1 MPKNPYQDA
10 AATYRDHA
18 VTTASPAKLVVLIFQ
33 RLTLDLERALHAL
46 ETDQSPH
53 THLIHA
59 QDLLVALLDALDLD
73 AWEHAPP
80 TRQHLPH
87 HPPKPH
93 HREHRKKPHPH
104 PRQPRHHHRTHPSL
118 DPSRNPSRR
127 HATFETTDLCARLEA
142 LKIPS
147 KEFATLKAHQISRM

>member
-73 AWEHAPP
+73 AWEHAPQLANIYLTIHQNLITANIEKNP
-80 TRQHLPH
+80 TLIRDN
-87 HPPKPH
+87 
-93 HREHRKKPHPH
+93 
-104 PRQPRHHHRTHPSL
+104 L
-118 DPSRNPSRR
+118 DIITELTQAWTQAETQAGDRR
-127 HATFETTDLCARLEA
+127 HSKRTVYA
-142 LKIPS
+142 L
-147 KEFATLKAHQISRM
+147 A

>member
-46 ETDQSPH
+46 ETGQSPH

-73 AWEHAPP
+73 AWEHAPQLANIYLTIHQNLITANIEKNP
-80 TRQHLPH
+80 TLIRDN
-87 HPPKPH
+87 
-93 HREHRKKPHPH
+93 
-104 PRQPRHHHRTHPSL
+104 L
-118 DPSRNPSRR
+118 DIITELTQAWTQAETQVGDMG
-127 HATFETTDLCARLEA
+127 HAKRPIYA
-142 LKIPS
+142 L
-147 KEFATLKAHQISRM
+147 A

>member
-73 AWEHAPP
+73 AWEHAPQLANIYLTIHQNLITANIEKNP
-80 TRQHLPH
+80 TLIRDNLDIITELTQAWTQA
-87 HPPKPH
+87 
-93 HREHRKKPHPH
+93 ET
-104 PRQPRHHHRTHPSL
+104 QVGDIRHSKRPV
-118 DPSRNPSRR
+118 
-127 HATFETTDLCARLEA
+127 CALA
-142 LKIPS
+142 
-147 KEFATLKAHQISRM
+147 

>member
-73 AWEHAPP
+73 AWEHAPQLANIYLTIHQNLITANIEKNP
-80 TRQHLPH
+80 TLIRDNLDIITELTQAFSLVLD
-87 HPPKPH
+87 
-93 HREHRKKPHPH
+93 RRIIRTRASFDRYARK
-104 PRQPRHHHRTHPSL
+104 L
-118 DPSRNPSRR
+118 
-127 HATFETTDLCARLEA
+127 
-142 LKIPS
+142 
-147 KEFATLKAHQISRM
+147 

>member
-73 AWEHAPP
+73 AWEHAPQLANIYLTIHQNLITANIEKNP
-80 TRQHLPH
+80 TLIRDN
-87 HPPKPH
+87 
-93 HREHRKKPHPH
+93 
-104 PRQPRHHHRTHPSL
+104 L
-118 DPSRNPSRR
+118 DIITELTQ
-127 HATFETTDLCARLEA
+127 AWTQAETQVGDMP
-142 LKIPS
+142 PS
-147 KEFATLKAHQISRM
+147 KRRIYALA

>member
-73 AWEHAPP
+73 AWEHAPQLANIYLTIHQNLITANIEKNP
-80 TRQHLPH
+80 TLIRDN
-87 HPPKPH
+87 
-93 HREHRKKPHPH
+93 
-104 PRQPRHHHRTHPSL
+104 L
-118 DPSRNPSRR
+118 DIITELTQ
-127 HATFETTDLCARLEA
+127 AWTQAETQVGDMP
-142 LKIPS
+142 PS
-147 KEFATLKAHQISRM
+147 KRTIYALA

>member
-73 AWEHAPP
+73 AWEHAPQLANIYLTIHQNLITANIEKNP
-80 TRQHLPH
+80 TLIRDNLDIITELTQAWTQA
-87 HPPKPH
+87 
-93 HREHRKKPHPH
+93 ET
-104 PRQPRHHHRTHPSL
+104 QAGDIRHSKRTVY
-118 DPSRNPSRR
+118 
-127 HATFETTDLCARLEA
+127 A
-142 LKIPS
+142 L
-147 KEFATLKAHQISRM
+147 A

>member
-73 AWEHAPP
+73 AWEHAPQLANIYLTIHQNLITANIDNNP
-80 TRQHLPH
+80 QLIRDNLDIITELKDAWTQA
-87 HPPKPH
+87 
-93 HREHRKKPHPH
+93 ET
-104 PRQPRHHHRTHPSL
+104 QVGDIRHSKRPVY
-118 DPSRNPSRR
+118 
-127 HATFETTDLCARLEA
+127 A
-142 LKIPS
+142 L
-147 KEFATLKAHQISRM
+147 A

>member
-73 AWEHAPP
+73 AWEHAPQLANIYLTIHQNLITANIEKNP
-80 TRQHLPH
+80 TLIRDN
-87 HPPKPH
+87 
-93 HREHRKKPHPH
+93 
-104 PRQPRHHHRTHPSL
+104 L
-118 DPSRNPSRR
+118 DIITELTQAWTQAETQVGDIRPSRR
-127 HATFETTDLCARLEA
+127 TIYA
-142 LKIPS
+142 L
-147 KEFATLKAHQISRM
+147 A

>member
-73 AWEHAPP
+73 AWEHAPQLANIYI
-80 TRQHLPH
+80 TVH
-87 HPPKPH
+87 HDLVTANVEKNQTLLH
-93 HREHRKKPHPH
+93 
-104 PRQPRHHHRTHPSL
+104 QSL
-118 DPSRNPSRR
+118 
-127 HATFETTDLCARLEA
+127 ATIT
-142 LKIPS
+142 
-147 KEFATLKAHQISRM
+147 TLKDAWTHAALTTGDVGRISGCVHTFA

>member
-73 AWEHAPP
+73 AWEHAPQLANIYLTIHQNLITANIEKNP
-80 TRQHLPH
+80 TLIRDN
-87 HPPKPH
+87 
-93 HREHRKKPHPH
+93 
-104 PRQPRHHHRTHPSL
+104 L
-118 DPSRNPSRR
+118 DIITELTQAWTQAETQVGDIGRSKRSVYA
-127 HATFETTDLCARLEA
+127 HA
-142 LKIPS
+142 
-147 KEFATLKAHQISRM
+147 

>member
-73 AWEHAPP
+73 AWEHAPQLANIYLTIHQNLITANIEKNP
-80 TRQHLPH
+80 TLIRDN
-87 HPPKPH
+87 
-93 HREHRKKPHPH
+93 
-104 PRQPRHHHRTHPSL
+104 L
-118 DPSRNPSRR
+118 DIITEL
-127 HATFETTDLCARLEA
+127 AQAWTQAETQVGDIYGTTRVGVVDA
-142 LKIPS
+142 
-147 KEFATLKAHQISRM
+147 

>member
-33 RLTLDLERALHAL
+33 RLTLELERALHAL

-73 AWEHAPP
+73 AWEHAPQLANIYLTIHQNLITANIEKNP
-80 TRQHLPH
+80 TLIRDN
-87 HPPKPH
+87 
-93 HREHRKKPHPH
+93 
-104 PRQPRHHHRTHPSL
+104 L
-118 DPSRNPSRR
+118 DIITELTQAWTQAETQVGDIGRSKRSVSA
-127 HATFETTDLCARLEA
+127 HA
-142 LKIPS
+142 
-147 KEFATLKAHQISRM
+147 

>member
-73 AWEHAPP
+73 AWEHAPQLANIYLTIHQNLITANIEKNP
-80 TRQHLPH
+80 TLIRDN
-87 HPPKPH
+87 
-93 HREHRKKPHPH
+93 
-104 PRQPRHHHRTHPSL
+104 L
-118 DPSRNPSRR
+118 DIITELTQ
-127 HATFETTDLCARLEA
+127 AWTQAETQAGDMPGVQRAGVVDV
-142 LKIPS
+142 
-147 KEFATLKAHQISRM
+147 

>member
-73 AWEHAPP
+73 AWEHAPQLANIYLTIHQNLITANIEKNP
-80 TRQHLPH
+80 TLIRDNLDIITELTQAWTQA
-87 HPPKPH
+87 
-93 HREHRKKPHPH
+93 ET
-104 PRQPRHHHRTHPSL
+104 QVGDIRHSKRPVY
-118 DPSRNPSRR
+118 
-127 HATFETTDLCARLEA
+127 A
-142 LKIPS
+142 L
-147 KEFATLKAHQISRM
+147 A

>member
-73 AWEHAPP
+73 AWEHAPQLANIYLTIHQNLITANIEKNP
-80 TRQHLPH
+80 TLIRDN
-87 HPPKPH
+87 
-93 HREHRKKPHPH
+93 
-104 PRQPRHHHRTHPSL
+104 L
-118 DPSRNPSRR
+118 DIITELTQAWTQAETQVGDMG
-127 HATFETTDLCARLEA
+127 HAKRPTY
-142 LKIPS
+142 
-147 KEFATLKAHQISRM
+147 TLA

>member
-33 RLTLDLERALHAL
+33 RLTLELERALHAL

-73 AWEHAPP
+73 AWEHAPQLANIYLTIHQNLITANIEKNP
-80 TRQHLPH
+80 TLIRDN
-87 HPPKPH
+87 
-93 HREHRKKPHPH
+93 
-104 PRQPRHHHRTHPSL
+104 L
-118 DPSRNPSRR
+118 DIITELTQAWTQAETQVGDIGRSKRSVYA
-127 HATFETTDLCARLEA
+127 HA
-142 LKIPS
+142 
-147 KEFATLKAHQISRM
+147 

>member
-73 AWEHAPP
+73 AWEHAPQLANIYLTIHQNLITANIEKNP
-80 TRQHLPH
+80 TLIRDN
-87 HPPKPH
+87 
-93 HREHRKKPHPH
+93 
-104 PRQPRHHHRTHPSL
+104 L
-118 DPSRNPSRR
+118 DIITELTQ
-127 HATFETTDLCARLEA
+127 AWTQAETQVGDMGHTKRPIYA
-142 LKIPS
+142 L
-147 KEFATLKAHQISRM
+147 A

>member
-73 AWEHAPP
+73 AWEHAPQLANIYLTIHQNLITANIEKNP
-80 TRQHLPH
+80 TLIRDNLDGLAEHDAPALRNISAELYLGQLRRALEQIRASTVRAIQQ
-87 HPPKPH
+87 
-93 HREHRKKPHPH
+93 REAADQNACFVH
-104 PRQPRHHHRTHPSL
+104 
-118 DPSRNPSRR
+118 
-127 HATFETTDLCARLEA
+127 
-142 LKIPS
+142 
-147 KEFATLKAHQISRM
+147 

>member
-53 THLIHA
+53 TPRIHA

-73 AWEHAPP
+73 AWEHAPQLANIYLTIHQNLITANIEKNP
-80 TRQHLPH
+80 TLIRDN
-87 HPPKPH
+87 
-93 HREHRKKPHPH
+93 
-104 PRQPRHHHRTHPSL
+104 L
-118 DPSRNPSRR
+118 DIITELTQ
-127 HATFETTDLCARLEA
+127 AWTQAETQVGDIYGTTRVGVVDA
-142 LKIPS
+142 
-147 KEFATLKAHQISRM
+147 

>member
-73 AWEHAPP
+73 AWEHAPQLANIYLTIHQNLITANIEKNP
-80 TRQHLPH
+80 TLIRDN
-87 HPPKPH
+87 
-93 HREHRKKPHPH
+93 
-104 PRQPRHHHRTHPSL
+104 L
-118 DPSRNPSRR
+118 DIITELTQ
-127 HATFETTDLCARLEA
+127 AWTQAETQVGD
-142 LKIPS
+142 
-147 KEFATLKAHQISRM
+147 

>member
-73 AWEHAPP
+73 AWEHAPQLANIYLTIHQNLITANIEKNP
-80 TRQHLPH
+80 TLIRDN
-87 HPPKPH
+87 
-93 HREHRKKPHPH
+93 
-104 PRQPRHHHRTHPSL
+104 L
-118 DPSRNPSRR
+118 DIITELTQAWTQAETQVGDMQPSRR
-127 HATFETTDLCARLEA
+127 PIYA
-142 LKIPS
+142 L
-147 KEFATLKAHQISRM
+147 A

>member
-73 AWEHAPP
+73 AWEHAPQLANIYLTIHQNLITANIEKNP
-80 TRQHLPH
+80 TLIRDN
-87 HPPKPH
+87 
-93 HREHRKKPHPH
+93 
-104 PRQPRHHHRTHPSL
+104 L
-118 DPSRNPSRR
+118 DIITELTQAWTQAETQVGDLG
-127 HATFETTDLCARLEA
+127 HAKRPICALA
-142 LKIPS
+142 
-147 KEFATLKAHQISRM
+147 

>member
-73 AWEHAPP
+73 AWEHAPQLANIYLTIHQNLITANIEKNP
-80 TRQHLPH
+80 TLIRDN
-87 HPPKPH
+87 
-93 HREHRKKPHPH
+93 
-104 PRQPRHHHRTHPSL
+104 L
-118 DPSRNPSRR
+118 DIITELTQAWTQAETQVGDMG
-127 HATFETTDLCARLEA
+127 HAKRPIYA
-142 LKIPS
+142 L
-147 KEFATLKAHQISRM
+147 A

>member
-73 AWEHAPP
+73 AWEHAPQLANIYLTIHQNLITANIEKNP
-80 TRQHLPH
+80 TLIRDNLDIITELKDAWTQA
-87 HPPKPH
+87 
-93 HREHRKKPHPH
+93 ET
-104 PRQPRHHHRTHPSL
+104 QVGDIRHSKRPVY
-118 DPSRNPSRR
+118 
-127 HATFETTDLCARLEA
+127 A
-142 LKIPS
+142 L
-147 KEFATLKAHQISRM
+147 A

>member
-73 AWEHAPP
+73 AWEHAPQLANIYLTIHQNLITANIEKNP
-80 TRQHLPH
+80 TLIRDNLDIITELTQAWTQAETQVGDL
-87 HPPKPH
+87 
-93 HREHRKKPHPH
+93 EHAKRPIY
-104 PRQPRHHHRTHPSL
+104 
-118 DPSRNPSRR
+118 
-127 HATFETTDLCARLEA
+127 A
-142 LKIPS
+142 L
-147 KEFATLKAHQISRM
+147 A

>member
-73 AWEHAPP
+73 AWEHAPQLASIYLTIHQNLITANIEKNP
-80 TRQHLPH
+80 TLIRDN
-87 HPPKPH
+87 
-93 HREHRKKPHPH
+93 
-104 PRQPRHHHRTHPSL
+104 L
-118 DPSRNPSRR
+118 DIITELTQAWTQAETQVGDLG
-127 HATFETTDLCARLEA
+127 HAKRPIYA
-142 LKIPS
+142 L
-147 KEFATLKAHQISRM
+147 A

>member
-73 AWEHAPP
+73 AWEHAPQLANIYLTIHPNLITANIEKNP
-80 TRQHLPH
+80 TLIRDN
-87 HPPKPH
+87 
-93 HREHRKKPHPH
+93 
-104 PRQPRHHHRTHPSL
+104 L
-118 DPSRNPSRR
+118 DIITELTQAWTQAETQVGDIRPSRR
-127 HATFETTDLCARLEA
+127 TIYA
-142 LKIPS
+142 L
-147 KEFATLKAHQISRM
+147 A

>member
-73 AWEHAPP
+73 AWEHAPQLANIYLTIHQNLITANIEKNP
-80 TRQHLPH
+80 TLIRDN
-87 HPPKPH
+87 
-93 HREHRKKPHPH
+93 
-104 PRQPRHHHRTHPSL
+104 L
-118 DPSRNPSRR
+118 DIITELTQAWTQAETQVGDIGRSRR
-127 HATFETTDLCARLEA
+127 SLYAHA
-142 LKIPS
+142 
-147 KEFATLKAHQISRM
+147 

>member
-53 THLIHA
+53 PHLIHA

-73 AWEHAPP
+73 AWEHAPQLANIYLTIHQNLITANIEKNP
-80 TRQHLPH
+80 TLIRDNLDIITELTQAWTQAETQAGDMP
-87 HPPKPH
+87 PPKRP
-93 HREHRKKPHPH
+93 
-104 PRQPRHHHRTHPSL
+104 TY
-118 DPSRNPSRR
+118 
-127 HATFETTDLCARLEA
+127 A
-142 LKIPS
+142 L
-147 KEFATLKAHQISRM
+147 A

>member
-73 AWEHAPP
+73 AWEHAPKLANIYI
-80 TRQHLPH
+80 TVH
-87 HPPKPH
+87 HDLVTANVEKNQTLLH
-93 HREHRKKPHPH
+93 
-104 PRQPRHHHRTHPSL
+104 QSL
-118 DPSRNPSRR
+118 
-127 HATFETTDLCARLEA
+127 TT
-142 LKIPS
+142 IT
-147 KEFATLKAHQISRM
+147 TLKDAWTHAETQAGDIRHSKRPVYALA

>member
-10 AATYRDHA
+10 AATSRDHA

-73 AWEHAPP
+73 AWEHAPQLANIYLTIHQNLITANIEKNP
-80 TRQHLPH
+80 TLIRDN
-87 HPPKPH
+87 
-93 HREHRKKPHPH
+93 
-104 PRQPRHHHRTHPSL
+104 L
-118 DPSRNPSRR
+118 DIITELTQAWTQAETQVGDIGRSKRSVYA
-127 HATFETTDLCARLEA
+127 HA
-142 LKIPS
+142 
-147 KEFATLKAHQISRM
+147 

>member
-73 AWEHAPP
+73 AWEHAPQLANIYLTIHQNLITANIEKNP
-80 TRQHLPH
+80 TLIRDN
-87 HPPKPH
+87 
-93 HREHRKKPHPH
+93 
-104 PRQPRHHHRTHPSL
+104 L
-118 DPSRNPSRR
+118 DIITELTQAWTQAETQVGDIGRSNRSVYA
-127 HATFETTDLCARLEA
+127 HA
-142 LKIPS
+142 
-147 KEFATLKAHQISRM
+147 